1 MNARL
6 TSTALVLA
14 LLAVML
20 VAYVASAALVEPKVV
35 GGNPKLCDCGIRIDP
50 PPASGESTTV
60 AFEISCSGTTY
71 TGTVTVTVYDTPYGQ
86 EFDFVSSIPVGK
98 VVAKGGKQGANV
110 YDYTALP
117 SPVYS
122 DTGLHAPVN
131 PSGKWANLSH
141 ISFCFAPGENGG
153 GQTYT
158 QVTVMKFYDR
168 DMDGMKDA
176 GEPGLDGWMINIDGD
191 MVGSFMTADGGYVYL
206 NLYDGSYTISE
217 ALPPGGSCW
226 KQTWPEDNAYSFVI
240 PDTAPEGDLLFGN
253 VCEVTLTCG
262 KTIGFWSNKNG
273 KAILD
278 AKSGWTAL
286 LAGYNLVNEDG
297 SWFDPTDYSGFKS
310 WLLKAR
316 SVNMSYMLS
325 AQMAATILNLA
336 YMCPDGT
343 GDAYGVVIDDEWK
356 SLNDIIEEAN
366 DFLAAHPNTSAYDEH
381 RAHAEMYKC
390 IFDDFNNNRLKL
402 IPYDP
407 CQVPV
412 WP

>member
-20 VAYVASAALVEPKVV
+20 VAYVASAALVEPKPV

-86 EFDFVSSIPVGK
+86 EFDFESSIPVRK
-98 VVAKGGKQGANV
+98 VVAKGGKEGANE
-110 YDYTALP
+110 YDYT

-131 PSGKWANLSH
+131 PSGKWADLSH
-141 ISFCFAPGENGG
+141 IDFCFNPGEDGG

-158 QVTVMKFYDR
+158 VVTVVKFYDR

-176 GEPGLDGWMINIDGD
+176 DEPGLDDWMINIDGD
-191 MVGSFMTADGGYVYL
+191 MVGSFMTTDGGYVYF

-217 ALPPGGSCW
+217 ALPPEGSCW
-226 KQTWPEDNAYSFVI
+226 KQTWPEGNAYSFVI
-240 PDTAPEGDLLFGN
+240 PDTAPEEELLFGN

-262 KTIGFWSNKNG
+262 RTIGFWSNKNG
-273 KAILD
+273 QAILN
-278 AKSGWTAL
+278 ANAGWNAL

-297 SWFDPTDYSGFKS
+297 TPFDPGSYSQFKS

-336 YMCPDGT
+336 YVCPPGT
-343 GDAYGVVIDDEWK
+343 GDEYGVAIAGEWK

-366 DFLAAHPNTSAYDEH
+366 QFLAAHPDTRAYDEY
-381 RAHAEMYKC
+381 RSQAEMYKC

-402 IPYDP
+402 IPYNP
-407 CQVPV
+407 CPVPV